1 MREKWPATF
10 QHLSPIWLAPFLSI
24 WWLQFRLKG
33 KFSTIISKC
42 VYKKKF
48 DSEFF
53 YLFRYFAV
61 KNSNSLMK
69 TKVLI
74 LISFILSL
82 IWPSAPLFGW
92 SYYSLEGGLTSC
104 SVEWSDK
111 TPSVVSYNITILI
124 TVFFIP
130 IIIIATT
137 NILLVIKV
145 I

>member
-1 MREKWPATF
+1 
-10 QHLSPIWLAPFLSI
+10 
-24 WWLQFRLKG
+24 
-33 KFSTIISKC
+33 
-42 VYKKKF
+42 
-48 DSEFF
+48 
-53 YLFRYFAV
+53 
-61 KNSNSLMK
+61 MK